1 MQRLQFADLAA
12 WADGWDALVER
23 TPEVDPFCTSSAW
36 IVPAQ
41 AAFCPDAL
49 PLIARDERG
58 AVALM
63 SLPIGLGRRGAL
75 PLEAGW
81 GLAAPF
87 AGPEPAAVVEL
98 LGELWA
104 ASRREAG
111 EEQVHALFLS
121 GLPAAGAWMRAIRRR
136 FEPRHRI
143 GTASP
148 CQRRVAELAGGID
161 GFFARRSPK
170 FRANVRRAERLARG
184 EGFAAELH
192 TGQGTQS
199 GALDGLF
206 ARVLDVERR
215 SWKGRRGEGIDRGP
229 PRDFYRLIIERL
241 LARGALRLLFVRRG
255 ERDVAYVLGGLFGDT
270 YRGLQVSFDE
280 AAAEAA
286 PGNLAQLWMIEAL
299 CEEGVGRYDLGTDM
313 PYKRR
318 WAEVEIE
325 TVTIAVVPRGSVDE
339 RLFG

>member
-1 MQRLQFADLAA
+1 
-12 WADGWDALVER
+12 
-23 TPEVDPFCTSSAW
+23 
-36 IVPAQ
+36 
-41 AAFCPDAL
+41 
-49 PLIARDERG
+49 
-58 AVALM
+58 VALM
-63 SLPIGLGRRGAL
+63 TLPIGLGRRGAL

-87 AGPEPAAVVEL
+87 AGAEPAAVVEL

-104 ASRREAG
+104 ASRREAPE

-121 GLPAAGAWMRAIRRR
+121 GLPAVGAWMRAIRRR

-143 GTASP
+143 GTATP
-148 CQRRVAELAGGID
+148 CQRRVAELAGGLD
-161 GFFARRSPK
+161 GFFSRRSPK
-170 FRANVRRAERLARG
+170 FRASVRRAERVARA

-192 TGQGTQS
+192 TG
-199 GALDGLF
+199 GALDALF

-215 SWKGRRGEGIDRGP
+215 SWKGRRGEGIDRGL
-229 PRDFYRLIIERL
+229 PRDFYRMIIERL
-241 LARGALRLLFVRRG
+241 LARGTLRLLFVRRG

-299 CEEGVGRYDLGTDM
+299 CEEGVARYDLGTDM

-318 WAEVEIE
+318 WAEGAIE